1 MQNPVIVVVAAI
13 VAALIGVAV
22 TYVLLSNGAK
32 ARDAKVQAALA
43 EAQRRSEEAEKRNEE
58 AQRRSQLADVDLAAR
73 YKELQ
78 VESREEVQREVQR
91 LRETIEKETADRRAE
106 LKENER
112 RLRERESQLERR
124 LKNLESRDKALDERE
139 NHIQTQ
145 IQQKLHEA
153 EAIAARQIQE
163 LERVAKL
170 PVPEAREILLKRVEE
185 EARDDLNRVVRRLE
199 EEAQEEGENR
209 ARKILTMAIQRC
221 AVDQTAETAV
231 SVVQLPSDE
240 MKGRIIGREGRN
252 IRTFE
257 QLSGCDLVIDDT
269 PEAVVVS
276 CFEPMR
282 REIARLALSSL
293 VNDGRIH
300 PARIE
305 ETLNKA
311 KVEVQQKMRDAAEK
325 ATAEAH
331 VRLSKPLLEVFGRL
345 LYRTSYGQNML
356 KHSVEVSAI
365 ASSIAAELGADV
377 NVCKRAGL
385 LHDIGKAL
393 DHEYEGTHIELGE
406 ELLRRHRENDHVIRA
421 AMEHHND
428 VNAMTSL
435 ESVIV
440 QVADAISS
448 SRPGAR
454 RENVE
459 TYVKRLQNLEKI
471 ADSFEGVEKAFA
483 IQAGREVRIVVKPD
497 AVDDLNSL
505 RMARDVAQ
513 RIQDEM
519 TYPGEIKVTVIRET
533 RAVDYAR

>member
-1 MQNPVIVVVAAI
+1 MQPNLPTVIISILLATVV
-13 VAALIGVAV
+13 GVV
-22 TYVLLSNGAK
+22 ITYLVISAQF
-32 ARDAKVQAALA
+32 KVRSA
-43 EAQRRSEEAEKRNEE
+43 EAAAAVAEAERRN
-58 AQRRSQLADVDLAAR
+58 QLADTSLESR

-78 VESREEVQREVQR
+78 VEAREEVQREVQR
-91 LRETIEKETADRRAE
+91 LRETIEKETSDRRAE
-106 LKENER
+106 LKDGER
-112 RLRERESQLERR
+112 RLRDRESQLERR
-124 LKNLESRDKALDERE
+124 MKSLEARDKNLDERE
-139 NHIQTQ
+139 AEITTRLNEAAQVVLE
-145 IQQKLHEA
+145 QKK
-153 EAIAARQIQE
+153 E
-163 LERVAKL
+163 LERVAQM

-185 EARDDLNRVVRRLE
+185 ESRNEMNRVVNRIE
-199 EEAQEEGENR
+199 EEMRDEAENR
-209 ARKILTMAIQRC
+209 ARKVLTMAIQRC

-231 SVVQLPSDE
+231 AVVPLPSDE

-282 REIARLALSSL
+282 REIARLALSNL
-293 VNDGRIH
+293 VTDGRIH

-305 ETLNKA
+305 EMLNKA
-311 KVEVQQKMRDAAEK
+311 KADVQTKMREAAEK
-325 ATAEAH
+325 ATTEAH
-331 VRLSKPLLEVFGRL
+331 VRLSKPLMEVFGRL

-365 ASSIAAELGADV
+365 AATIAAEIGADV
-377 NVCKRAGL
+377 QVCKRAGL

-393 DHEYEGTHIELGE
+393 DHEFEGTHIELGE
-406 ELLRRHRENDHVIRA
+406 ELLRRHREADNVIRA

-428 VNAMTSL
+428 IATMSSL
-435 ESVIV
+435 ESVII

-459 TYVKRLQNLEKI
+459 TYVKRLQNLERI
-471 ADSFEGVEKAFA
+471 ADSFQGVEKAFA
-483 IQAGREVRIVVKPD
+483 IQAGREVRIIVRPD
-497 AVDDLNSL
+497 QIDDLLSL

-533 RAVDYAR
+533 RSVDYAR